1 MEKTTFTETTES
13 ARLQEL
19 YTWLTAN
26 ASDLFSEITKDGD
39 DNDLGIICKITDNSS
54 VRFKASE
61 PFTKVT
67 LENGNTY
74 ESASNHNFDIG
85 RTAKY
90 GIKTDNG
97 IFVRYYDVDD
107 AECIGNIIVSKA
119 NNGSVVASFYYYSR
133 STYGTI
139 HAICCPEKSVIY
151 DDTTVY
157 SSEMTTFV
165 PIPFGKDCYCDK
177 MLYTPFSQYPKNV
190 VADLQDSSGQHYFYD
205 GYCAL
210 KY

>member
-1 MEKTTFTETTES
+1 MEKTTFTATTEDG
-13 ARLQEL
+13 RLTEV
-19 YTWLTAN
+19 YNWLTTN
-26 ASDLFSEITKDGD
+26 ASDLFLEITKDGS
-39 DNDLGIICKITDNSS
+39 NLTVTCKITENSS
-54 VRFKASE
+54 VTFKGAERFTE
-61 PFTKVT
+61 VT

-74 ESASNHNFDIG
+74 GSASNHNFDIG

-107 AECIGNIIVSKA
+107 AECIGDIIVSKA
-119 NNGSVVASFYYYSR
+119 NDGSVVASFYYYD
-133 STYGTI
+133 YDLY
-139 HAICCPEKSVIY
+139 HAICCPEKSVLY
-151 DDTTVY
+151 DNTTVY
-157 SSEMTTFV
+157 SSEMTSFV
-165 PIPFGKDCYCDK
+165 PVPFGKDCYCDK